1 MDSNTIAK
9 YNSTLKLIRICK
21 LLLGSISE
29 DDARELKIILEAE
42 FNHGKG
48 PNSALERK
56 VLAGLIAFENVNEA
70 RKYIAEL
77 LEDWERRSYPTA
89 VSKT

>member
-1 MDSNTIAK
+1 MDSDTIAE
-9 YNSTLKLIRICK
+9 YDSTLKLIRICK
-21 LLLGSISE
+21 LLLGSISK
-29 DDARELKIILEAE
+29 DDAKELKRTLEAE
-42 FNHGKG
+42 FHNGKG

-77 LEDWERRSYPTA
+77 VEDWERRSYSAA
-89 VSKT
+89 VSKA